1 MSILFQKRQIYLIMQ
16 SQFVTNSL
24 DHVTLNKPRLYIT
37 AQDGLNR
44 EGLRLV
50 SKESFEEMEPKFPLL
65 WNIPSGKNRTTPS
78 NVPLLQEI
86 FCRNNA
92 KNRVSFTF
100 QPDFQE
106 TVNGKQPLF
115 AFG

>member
-24 DHVTLNKPRLYIT
+24 DHMTLNKARLYIT

-65 WNIPSGKNRTTPS
+65 WNIPSGKTGLPLRMFRCSRKFSAETT
-78 NVPLLQEI
+78 Q
-86 FCRNNA
+86 